1 MATDASTPAPPD
13 PRGQRIAELEARVA
27 ELLQKLAEL
36 QAQLAELERA
46 GKRPAAPFARKT
58 HPEHR
63 KRPGRKAGQGK
74 FAWRVPPPP
83 EQVTATKEAPLPAC
97 PECGGRLQARKRH
110 EQFVIDLP
118 EAPPPVTR

>member
-1 MATDASTPAPPD
+1 M
-13 PRGQRIAELEARVA
+13 A

-83 EQVTATKEAPLPAC
+83 RAGDRDQRSAAARLPRVRRALAGAQAPRAV
-97 PECGGRLQARKRH
+97 R
-110 EQFVIDLP
+110 D
-118 EAPPPVTR
+118 